1 MNFGLET
8 RSNRHFGQYVTF
20 VISRPQTVL
29 VSTVLTVIA
38 LTIIVLTVVIF
49 LVARIVAICL
59 IIILK
64 IIIVI
69 IAVTPGPDTNK
80 KVEKSHFG
88 LTINPFLQSTKK
100 INRAL
105 IENPRYKSKS
115 IPTRLLKNV
124 RSGPLSG
131 HMLGS
136 ELDSYINETLSPF
149 S

>member
-38 LTIIVLTVVIF
+38 LTITILTVVIF
-49 LVARIVAICL
+49 PVASIVAIRF
-59 IIILK
+59 IIILV

-69 IAVTPGPDTNK
+69 IAVTPGPDANK

-88 LTINPFLQSTKK
+88 LITSPFLQST
-100 INRAL
+100 
-105 IENPRYKSKS
+105 E
-115 IPTRLLKNV
+115 KN
-124 RSGPLSG
+124 
-131 HMLGS
+131 
-136 ELDSYINETLSPF
+136 
-149 S
+149 